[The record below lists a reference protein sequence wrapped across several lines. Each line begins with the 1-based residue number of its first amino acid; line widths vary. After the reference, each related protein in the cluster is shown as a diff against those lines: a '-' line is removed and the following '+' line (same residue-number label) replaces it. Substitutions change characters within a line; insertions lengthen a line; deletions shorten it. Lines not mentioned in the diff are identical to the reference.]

1 LCRFRKIEEMYKD
14 PFGNEYSSYEEYI
27 NSPNLASDLVALHL
41 WRGDRIP
48 QNDDEVCWKKEL
60 DEMSAKG
67 QTPEFYYE

>member
-1 LCRFRKIEEMYKD
+1 MYKG

-27 NSPNLASDLVALHL
+27 NSLDLDSGLIALHL

-48 QNDDEVCWKKEL
+48 QNDDEVRWKKEL

-67 QTPEFYYE
+67 QTPVFYFE